1 MERGCL
7 KEGFLKE
14 GFQLSFGSGKS
25 GCVVDVCWEGVPDK
39 WRLILILKG
48 PLTEVFFFLL
58 ILGIGRSFSPLDL
71 RE

>member
-7 KEGFLKE
+7 KEGFLKEE

-25 GCVVDVCWEGVPDK
+25 GCVVDVCWERVPDK

-48 PLTEVFFFLL
+48 PLTEVFFC
-58 ILGIGRSFSPLDL
+58 
-71 RE
+71 